1 LFLTQNGLSLTT
13 LCNDTEQTYNLSVD
27 SICPSIL
34 ILSEVQDESLG
45 KTLQLTSVKIHLV
58 LQKKKN

>member
-45 KTLQLTSVKIHLV
+45 KTLQLNSVKIHLV